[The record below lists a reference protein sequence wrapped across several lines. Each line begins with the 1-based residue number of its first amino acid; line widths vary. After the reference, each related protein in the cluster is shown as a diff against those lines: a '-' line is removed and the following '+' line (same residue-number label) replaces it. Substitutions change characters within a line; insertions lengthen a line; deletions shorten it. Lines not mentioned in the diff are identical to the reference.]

1 MLQDLKTISSSSEK
15 TTNSESVSNPA
26 SKNSPN
32 LIKPDFS
39 PIILKENKFIPKTIG
54 AYKTKKKFELES
66 PLKTPNMNFFIPME
80 VIGRDLFGVKKNEVS
95 GKKLNFG
102 EFEQKVF
109 SEKNHDINDIND
121 FCKNF
126 KMKEYE
132 YEFNKNFIEEKKG
145 LEKEIINDKICDN
158 RMENNFIIIK
168 TLVQNKFDAIYQVKE
183 KDTNKILCIK
193 RTSENST
200 KNNYNILQ
208 TTLKDIQKEN
218 KDWILPKTFCMKY
231 IDYWIENKNYNMIKE
246 DTNYLNKNMYI
257 LTEYYSKGDLID
269 YLEQLEKNNFVF
281 TPKFYWDI
289 IFEMII
295 GLLYIHNK
303 GYIHFDIKPT
313 NYLVDDEGFII
324 LNDFGLSHKEEELSY
339 LDDIIEGDSKY
350 ISKELFECLDSISLK
365 KINNKTDIFSLG
377 LTFLEIIAK
386 IELPSNGQ
394 LWKDLRN
401 SGNDILSNKTFI
413 NSNISDI
420 EEFLILI
427 KKMIKPVNERP
438 SLMEL
443 INETSELNK
452 RYEFLKRKSYK
463 KIEQFKIYI

>member
-121 FCKNF
+121 FYKNF
-126 KMKEYE
+126 KIREYE

-145 LEKEIINDKICDN
+145 LEKEIINDRICDK

-168 TLVQNKFDAIYQVKE
+168 TLAQNKFDAIYQVKE

-208 TTLKDIQKEN
+208 TTLEDIQKEN

-231 IDYWIENKNYNMIKE
+231 IDFWIENKNYNMIKE

-350 ISKELFECLDSISLK
+350 ISKEFFECLDSIALK

-420 EEFLILI
+420 EDFLILI

-438 SLMEL
+438 SLIDL

-452 RYEFLKRKSYK
+452 RYESLKRNAYK
-463 KIEQFKIYI
+463 KKLVFNY

>member
-54 AYKTKKKFELES
+54 AYKTKKKFELET

-109 SEKNHDINDIND
+109 SEKNHDIND

-158 RMENNFIIIK
+158 RMENNFIIKK

-183 KDTNKILCIK
+183 KDTKKIYCIK
-193 RTSENST
+193 KISEKTN
-200 KNNYNILQ
+200 KNNFKILQ
-208 TTLKDIQKEN
+208 TTLEDIQKEN

-231 IDYWIENKNYNMIKE
+231 IDFWIENKNYNMIKE

-303 GYIHFDIKPT
+303 GYIHFNIKPT
-313 NYLVDDEGFII
+313 NFLVDDEGFIK
-324 LNDFGLSHKEEELSY
+324 LNDFGLSHKEIDLSY
-339 LDDIIEGDSKY
+339 LNDIVEGDPKY

-401 SGNDILSNKTFI
+401 SGSDILSNETFF
-413 NSNISDI
+413 NSNISDVK
-420 EEFLILI
+420 EFLLLI

-438 SLMEL
+438 SLIDL

-452 RYEFLKRKSYK
+452 RYELLKRNAYK
-463 KIEQFKIYI
+463 KKLVFNIFFCE